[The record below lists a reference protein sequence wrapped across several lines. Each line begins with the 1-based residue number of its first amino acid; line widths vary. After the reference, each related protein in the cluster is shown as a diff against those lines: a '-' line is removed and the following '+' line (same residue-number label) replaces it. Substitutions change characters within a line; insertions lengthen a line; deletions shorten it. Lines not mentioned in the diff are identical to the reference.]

1 MIIETALVELAKAG
15 GTELFISSSESLLKK
30 VKTAKDIKQ
39 LFINTGEFFVDYEND
54 ADQLFDDMANVLSKE
69 NMTKLANELKDE
81 PGYKLKD
88 RLGRLFAYAPKTA
101 DGHYPCE
108 AVCQIIEEYGDE
120 SLLSEYRC
128 ELFNKREI
136 FSPSAGRAEKDIAEG
151 YKDNAEFLSI
161 KYPKTADVFF
171 KMSQSYVYDSDL
183 ERRRAENGYF

>member
-1 MIIETALVELAKAG
+1 ME
-15 GTELFISSSESLLKK
+15 
-30 VKTAKDIKQ
+30 Q
-39 LFINTGEFFVDYEND
+39 LI
-54 ADQLFDDMANVLSKE
+54 
-69 NMTKLANELKDE
+69 
-81 PGYKLKD
+81 
-88 RLGRLFAYAPKTA
+88 RI
-101 DGHYPCE
+101 
-108 AVCQIIEEYGDE
+108 CQIIEEYGDE

>member
-1 MIIETALVELAKAG
+1 M
-15 GTELFISSSESLLKK
+15 
-30 VKTAKDIKQ
+30 
-39 LFINTGEFFVDYEND
+39 
-54 ADQLFDDMANVLSKE
+54 
-69 NMTKLANELKDE
+69 
-81 PGYKLKD
+81 
-88 RLGRLFAYAPKTA
+88 LGRLFAYAPKTA

-128 ELFNKREI
+128 ELFNKRGI

-151 YKDNAEFLSI
+151 YKDNADFLSI

-171 KMSQSYVYDSDL
+171 KMSQRYVYDSDL

>member
-1 MIIETALVELAKAG
+1 ML
-15 GTELFISSSESLLKK
+15 SLLFAICMIWFIGKFFIFG
-30 VKTAKDIKQ
+30 VKASWGILKLLCTVV
-39 LFINTGEFFVDYEND
+39 FFPVI
-54 ADQLFDDMANVLSKE
+54 LIGMVV
-69 NMTKLANELKDE
+69 
-81 PGYKLKD
+81 GYV
-88 RLGRLFAYAPKTA
+88 LGRLFAYAPKTA

-128 ELFNKREI
+128 ELFNKRGI

-151 YKDNAEFLSI
+151 YKDNADFLSI

-171 KMSQSYVYDSDL
+171 KMSQRYVYDSDL

>member
-1 MIIETALVELAKAG
+1 ML
-15 GTELFISSSESLLKK
+15 SLLFAICIIWFIGKFFIFG
-30 VKTAKDIKQ
+30 VKASWGILKLLCTVV
-39 LFINTGEFFVDYEND
+39 FFPVI
-54 ADQLFDDMANVLSKE
+54 LIGMVV
-69 NMTKLANELKDE
+69 
-81 PGYKLKD
+81 GYV
-88 RLGRLFAYAPKTA
+88 LGRLFAYAPKTA

-128 ELFNKREI
+128 ELFNKRGI

-151 YKDNAEFLSI
+151 YKDNADFLSI

-171 KMSQSYVYDSDL
+171 KMSQRYVYDSDL

>member
-1 MIIETALVELAKAG
+1 MITNDRGRCDRENVHEYRAC
-15 GTELFISSSESLLKK
+15 
-30 VKTAKDIKQ
+30 
-39 LFINTGEFFVDYEND
+39 TGN
-54 ADQLFDDMANVLSKE
+54 K
-69 NMTKLANELKDE
+69 
-81 PGYKLKD
+81 
-88 RLGRLFAYAPKTA
+88 
-101 DGHYPCE
+101 

>member
-1 MIIETALVELAKAG
+1 MYTKEQNEEIE
-15 GTELFISSSESLLKK
+15 K
-30 VKTAKDIKQ
+30 VCRVFDSYIR
-39 LFINTGEFFVDYEND
+39 ENPY
-54 ADQLFDDMANVLSKE
+54 FDVVWSDKLGYIYLSGIAPDREGVCMAPLI
-69 NMTKLANELKDE
+69 L
-81 PGYKLKD
+81 
-88 RLGRLFAYAPKTA
+88 RLFAYAPKTA